1 MYVCIYQRRTE
12 KLKRRGGGDGPYAY
26 DEQEHAR
33 QLSRT
38 DGVKEG
44 SNVSGKRLVIDC
56 LIL

>member
-1 MYVCIYQRRTE
+1 MYVSAAYRETQ
-12 KLKRRGGGDGPYAY
+12 KKGGGDGPYAY